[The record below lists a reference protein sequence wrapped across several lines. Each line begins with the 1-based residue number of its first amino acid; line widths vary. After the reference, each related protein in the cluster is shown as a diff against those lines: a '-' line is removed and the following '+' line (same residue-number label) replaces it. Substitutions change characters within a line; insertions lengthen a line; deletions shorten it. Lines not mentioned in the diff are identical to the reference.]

1 MAGANMLKR
10 KNGFTFVEVL
20 VIVVLIAIISL
31 VAVPSYKKGLET
43 SKNNQARAK
52 LLEIANAARMY
63 NEDARG
69 SAQVAGSFGAPV
81 EGYSDPRSLFF
92 SSVVSAEEDMNE
104 SSTSKYAY
112 LTDPESLSGTGFRGY
127 NFYICTPDVEDATCG
142 GDINVVAIMTPGESI
157 TDERYVGK
165 MWKVSNENPGRVVMM
180 SSAGA

>member
-1 MAGANMLKR
+1 MLKR

-52 LLEIANAARMY
+52 LVEIANAARMY

-69 SAQVAGSFGAPV
+69 SGQIAGSFGSPV
-81 EGYSDPRSLFF
+81 AGYSDPEILFF
-92 SSVVSAEEDMNE
+92 TTTDDNRNDAE
-104 SSTSKYAY
+104 SKKYAY
-112 LTDPESLSGTGFRGY
+112 LRDAESFSGKGFRGY
-127 NFYICTPDVEDATCG
+127 NFYICTPDVADAACG
-142 GDINVVAIMTPGESI
+142 GDINVVAIMTPSDTI

-165 MWKVSNENPGRVVMM
+165 VWKVSNDNPGKVVMT
-180 SSAGA
+180 SSAG